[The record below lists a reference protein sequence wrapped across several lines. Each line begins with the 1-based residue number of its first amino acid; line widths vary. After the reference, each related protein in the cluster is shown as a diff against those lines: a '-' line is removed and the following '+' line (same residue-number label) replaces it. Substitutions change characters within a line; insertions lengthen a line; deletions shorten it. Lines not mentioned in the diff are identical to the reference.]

1 MAYQKLEDEC
11 KRKDDA
17 IKELEKEN
25 LLLKQRL
32 VEVTS

>member
-11 KRKDDA
+11 KKKDDT

-32 VEVTS
+32 VEVTT